1 MDKSDILS
9 YLDQVSE
16 FEGEII
22 LERPL
27 TENTKPVPLVPNV
40 NILNKLNDLSKI
52 ASTCEKCVLCQT
64 RTNVVFGVGNPEA
77 RLMFVGEGPGAD
89 EDRKG
94 EPFVGRAGQLLDK
107 MIVAMKFQRKDVYIA
122 NIVKCRPPENRNP
135 LPDEVA
141 NCFPYLNQQ
150 IEIIDPDVIVT
161 LGLVAATNLLKI
173 ETKVSVKS
181 LREKVHNLNGR
192 PMVVTYHP
200 AALLRSSKFKAPAWQ
215 DLQYV
220 MKMLSGEIS
229 WKAEV

>member
-1 MDKSDILS
+1 MDNSEKLS
-9 YLDQVSE
+9 FLNQVSE
-16 FEGEII
+16 FEDEII

-27 TENTKPVPLVPNV
+27 NVKGDTISNENKVDQ
-40 NILNKLNDLSKI
+40 LNEVANL
-52 ASTCEKCVLCQT
+52 AHTCEKCTLSQT
-64 RTNVVFGVGNPEA
+64 RKNVVFGVGNPNA

-107 MIVAMKFQRKDVYIA
+107 MIVAMKFQREDVYIA
-122 NIVKCRPPENRNP
+122 NIVKCRPPDNRNP
-135 LPDEVA
+135 LPIEVTE
-141 NCFPYLNQQ
+141 CFPYLYQQ
-150 IEIIDPDVIVT
+150 IEIIEPDVIVA

-173 ETKVSVKS
+173 DTTVSVKL
-181 LREKVHNLNGR
+181 LRERVHNLNGR

-220 MKMLSGEIS
+220 MKMLSGVIS
-229 WKAEV
+229 WKAEAY

>member
-1 MDKSDILS
+1 
-9 YLDQVSE
+9 
-16 FEGEII
+16 
-22 LERPL
+22 
-27 TENTKPVPLVPNV
+27 
-40 NILNKLNDLSKI
+40 
-52 ASTCEKCVLCQT
+52 VLCQT

-150 IEIIDPDVIVT
+150 IEIIDPDVIVA